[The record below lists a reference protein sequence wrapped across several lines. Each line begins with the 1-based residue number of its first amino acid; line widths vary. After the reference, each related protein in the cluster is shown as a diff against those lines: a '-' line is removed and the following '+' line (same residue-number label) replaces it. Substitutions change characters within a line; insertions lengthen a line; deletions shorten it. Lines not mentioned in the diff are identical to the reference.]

1 MENIERIVYIN
12 LDHRHDRREEVES
25 ELRDYDVPQEKI
37 RRFSAI
43 KYDPG
48 FIGCTMSHIAVLEE
62 AIRDNVKNIL
72 ILEDDFQFVVSKKD
86 FDDSLHYFFHD
97 FHLDKP
103 CMEPT
108 APGARPKGRWDV
120 IMFNYNTNNPENKVE
135 DYRGDSKIGYIRF
148 AQTTCAYLVNGHYMQ
163 KLLDNFK
170 EGLHYSLT
178 TMQHWNYSIDIYW
191 KHLQCKDEWFYF
203 KQRIGKQRISFS
215 DIGNKISYLDC

>member
-12 LDHRHDRREEVES
+12 LDHRIDRREEVEG
-25 ELRDYDVPQEKI
+25 ELKEYNIPQEKI

-62 AIRDNVKNIL
+62 AIKDNVKNIL
-72 ILEDDFQFVVSKKD
+72 ILEDDFQFVVSKD
-86 FDDSLHYFFHD
+86 EFYESVDYFFN
-97 FHLDKP
+97 LQKP
-103 CMEPT
+103 
-108 APGARPKGRWDV
+108 WDV

-135 DYRGDSKIGYIRF
+135 DFQDDSKIGYVRF
-148 AQTTCAYLVNGHYMQ
+148 AQTTCAYLVNGHYM
-163 KLLDNFK
+163 KTLLQNFK
-170 EGLHYSLT
+170 EGLHHSLH
-178 TMQHWNYSIDIYW
+178 TMQHWNYSIDIFW

-203 KQRIGKQRISFS
+203 KKRIGKQRISFS